1 MEPIELSKAEVMR
14 KLQEALSE
22 TAIVKA
28 KIWNPWDDACEEGID
43 LKEVQGVANLTAAP
57 TTIPEDTRFGDLK
70 LVTKAAYVARYRELS
85 KSMDV
90 NLTAETF
97 DSARLLL
104 KTGYL
109 QWGRANWRGVTGG
122 NCTYFAGVTI
132 GFLSDNSK
140 LVPEGATVEQF
151 NLLARGE
158 GHAFVVIGRDPQSTS
173 ATLAT
178 WGKRCFIV
186 DQWYARQRRTSPGIF
201 AVKDL
206 EQDSPF
212 YDAAFLKFIRE
223 GGTISRGPAFSYQEL
238 TQLR

>member
-1 MEPIELSKAEVMR
+1 MEPTELSKIEVMR
-14 KLQEALSE
+14 KLQDALSE

-43 LKEVQGVANLTAAP
+43 LKEIQGKPELTAAP
-57 TTIPEDTRFGDLK
+57 TTIPEDATFQGLK
-70 LVTKAAYVARYRELS
+70 LVTKSAYVARYRELS

-90 NLTAETF
+90 DLTAQTF
-97 DSARLLL
+97 DGAKILL

-109 QWGRANWRGVTGG
+109 QWGRSNWRVVTGG
-122 NCTYFAGVTI
+122 NCTYLAGVTI

-158 GHAFVVIGRDPQSTS
+158 GHAFVVIGRDPQSTP
-173 ATLAT
+173 AILAT
-178 WGKRCFIV
+178 WGDKCFIV
-186 DQWYARQRRTSPGIF
+186 DQWYARQRVTSPGIF

-206 EQDSPF
+206 TEGSPF
-212 YDAAFLKFIRE
+212 YDPAFLKFIRE
-223 GGTISRGPAFSYQEL
+223 GGTISRGPAFSYLEL